1 MGRVQRRRDALTG
14 YTLLAPSLVGIVLF
28 LLVPI
33 VVMVWLAFHSWD
45 LIGPATFVGLDNFV
59 SVFTDAQFGNSL
71 IVTLV
76 FVIIVMPIEIALG
89 LLVAVMLT
97 QRLRGST
104 FFRTVFV
111 LPWVCA
117 PLALGI
123 VWKWIFAPTDGL
135 LNTILGVRIEWLSD
149 PNLALPAVAF
159 VTVWSRIGYVTLFF
173 IAGLSAIPNE
183 ITDAARIDGSSA
195 WQTFWQIKL
204 PLLRPTLFFVLVTNV
219 ITTFQIF
226 DTVYAL
232 TRGGPQ
238 NRTDVIAS
246 RIYSEAFLSF
256 DLGRASVMAIV
267 LLVTLVVVSI
277 AQQLYFRKRITYDLS

>member
-71 IVTLV
+71 LVTLV

-173 IAGLSAIPNE
+173 IAGLSAIPKE

-267 LLVTLVVVSI
+267 LLVILVVVSI

>member
-1 MGRVQRRRDALTG
+1 VGKVQRRRDALTG
-14 YTLLAPSLVGIVLF
+14 YTLLAPSLIGIVVF

-33 VVMVWLAFHSWD
+33 AVMVWLAFYQWD

-71 IVTLV
+71 LVTLV

-89 LLVAVMLT
+89 LAVAVMLT

-135 LNTILGVRIEWLSD
+135 LNTILGIRVEWLSD

-173 IAGLSAIPNE
+173 IAGLSAIPTE

-195 WQTFWQIKL
+195 WQTFWRIKM

-256 DLGRASVMAIV
+256 DLGRASVMALV
-267 LLVTLVVVSI
+267 LLAILVVISI

>member
-71 IVTLV
+71 LVTLV

-267 LLVTLVVVSI
+267 LLVILVVVSI